1 MERKKSI
8 ISKLF
13 FSMVKI
19 GCIGFGGGNAL
30 IPIMHQEL
38 VEKNHVVKSE
48 EFEEDVVVASITPG
62 ALPVEIAG
70 GIGSRI
76 AGWKGML
83 LGSCGMALPGVFLS
97 LILLSFLSMLNETTI
112 RQIEFVT
119 VGISAFIACLL
130 MDYIVKT
137 IKQAKQSD
145 TIKFTLLIIS
155 TAFILTCGKT
165 LYKFFSID
173 GTPIFGIATIH
184 VFMIAFFLVFYL
196 YNKKTSIHY
205 SISALLCVIYL
216 FCVGRSN
223 FIDKDYFYEIAILMF
238 ILSIYDGITNNL
250 SHLKLFKRS
259 DASETRNELIALIS
273 FVILSAIPAIL
284 VTNQSILY
292 LLNGLFS
299 SIISF
304 GGGDAYLTVADGLF
318 VDTNLITEDEFF
330 GTIVP
335 VVNLIPGSILCKTLS
350 AIGYYIGYD
359 NSNSIFEALIV
370 ATAGFFLSI
379 FGSCGVFA
387 IVKYLYENLQ
397 QLEIFQIIRKIVR
410 PIVSGL
416 MLTVILSLANQSRKM
431 GLAEDL
437 GWIPVLIM
445 IGIFIVNCYL
455 YFFKKSSNVTI
466 ILFSSAMSITL
477 CNFFHSMQD

>member
-1 MERKKSI
+1 MTN
-8 ISKLF
+8 LF

-30 IPIMHQEL
+30 IPIMQQEL
-38 VEKNHVVKSE
+38 VDKNRVVTAQ

-70 GIGSRI
+70 GVGSR
-76 AGWKGML
+76 AGGWRGML
-83 LGSCGMALPGVFLS
+83 LGSCGMALPGVCLA
-97 LILLSFLSMLNETTI
+97 LILLSFLSLLNETMV
-112 RQIEFVT
+112 RQIEFLT

-137 IKQAKQSD
+137 IRQASQSQ
-145 TIKFTLLIIS
+145 TMRMTLLIIA

-165 LYKFFSID
+165 LYKFLGITAS
-173 GTPIFGIATIH
+173 PIFGIATIH

-196 YNKKTSIHY
+196 YNKKTFLHY

-216 FCVGRSN
+216 FCVGKSSFVN
-223 FIDKDYFYEIAILMF
+223 KDYFYEIAILMF

-250 SHLKLFKRS
+250 SHLKLFRKA
-259 DASETRNELIALIS
+259 DASGTKRELLALTF
-273 FVILSAIPAIL
+273 FVILTAIPAAI
-284 VTNQSILY
+284 VTNQTPMY
-292 LLNGLFS
+292 LFNGLFS

-318 VDTNLITEDEFF
+318 VDTDLITEDEFF

-335 VVNLIPGSILCKTLS
+335 VVNLLPGSILCKTLS
-350 AIGYYIGYD
+350 AIGYYIGYH
-359 NSNSIFEALIV
+359 NSNAVSEALIV
-370 ATAGFFLSI
+370 ATAGFFISI
-379 FGSCGVFA
+379 AASCGVFS

-431 GLAEDL
+431 GIAEGL
-437 GWIPVLIM
+437 GWFPVIIMAILFLI
-445 IGIFIVNCYL
+445 NCWL
-455 YFFKKSSNVTI
+455 YFFKKSSNITI
-466 ILFSSAMSITL
+466 LGFSTAMSMLL
-477 CNFFHSMQD
+477 CNMIYD

>member
-1 MERKKSI
+1 MEEKKKSVTD
-8 ISKLF
+8 LF

-38 VEKNHVVKSE
+38 VEKNKVVKAE

-70 GIGSRI
+70 GTGSRVD
-76 AGWKGML
+76 GWRGML
-83 LGSCGMALPGVFLS
+83 LGSCGMALPGVCLT
-97 LILLSFLSMLNETTI
+97 LLLLSFLSLLNEEMI
-112 RQIEFVT
+112 RQIGFLT

-137 IKQAKQSD
+137 ANRAKE
-145 TIKFTLLIIS
+145 TNTVKVTAVIIAA
-155 TAFILTCGKT
+155 AFILTCGKT
-165 LYKFFSID
+165 LYKFLGITA
-173 GTPIFGIATIH
+173 TPIFGVATIH

-196 YNKKTSIHY
+196 YNKKNMIHY
-205 SISALLCVIYL
+205 SVSALLCAIYL
-216 FCVGRSN
+216 FCVGKSSI
-223 FIDKDYFYEIAILMF
+223 IDKDYFYEIAFLMF

-250 SHLKLFKRS
+250 SHLKLFKKA
-259 DASETRNELIALIS
+259 DASNTKRELTALL
-273 FVILSAIPAIL
+273 VCMGLAAVPAIM
-284 VTNQSILY
+284 VTGNTIMY
-292 LLNGLFS
+292 MLNGLFS

-318 VDTNLITEDEFF
+318 VDTGLITEDEFF

-335 VVNLIPGSILCKTLS
+335 VVNLLPGSILCKTLS
-350 AIGYYIGYD
+350 AVGYYVGY
-359 NSNSIFEALIV
+359 NETQSILESLLV
-370 ATAGFFLSI
+370 AAAGFSASI
-379 FGSCGVFA
+379 AASCGVFS

-397 QLEIFQIIRKIVR
+397 QLEIFQIIRQIVR

-431 GLAEDL
+431 GVAEGM
-437 GWIPVLIM
+437 GWFPVIVMGGL
-445 IGIFIVNCYL
+445 FLVNCWM
-455 YFFKKSSNVTI
+455 YFFRKSSNITI
-466 ILFSSAMSITL
+466 LGFSTAMSLIL
-477 CNFFHSMQD
+477 CNVFYTD